1 MQFHEN
7 KCLNH
12 YFLKRAVQPK
22 LQEKMA
28 WSAGIGCPAQVSL
41 NFGAFQLVWG
51 YPAQRNTA
59 DLKKNYLVQ
68 QSSGMHSL
76 HALGC
81 PAPSQSLQ
89 WIRGCPAQTWWHTKL
104 LLFLRLFLQV
114 LWVTSGNHHCQVVL
128 YHGFSAIYCTRL
140 PAFTASYCRLRSA
153 PAAHTL
159 GHASTSWTN
168 PPLSPSHGRQ
178 CSLALGADGRQG
190 YPATSKKNNWKHTK
204 KKKQSRNPSQALM
217 QPAQPTSL
225 SGLLLFT

>member
-28 WSAGIGCPAQVSL
+28 WSAGIGCPAPDHDEHACINKGLPSPSFTKL
-41 NFGAFQLVWG
+41 WWGAFQLVWG

-104 LLFLRLFLQV
+104 LLFFA
-114 LWVTSGNHHCQVVL
+114 T
-128 YHGFSAIYCTRL
+128 FSASLVGNQWQSSLPGGPVPWLFSHLLYQASSLYC
-140 PAFTASYCRLRSA
+140 
-153 PAAHTL
+153 
-159 GHASTSWTN
+159 
-168 PPLSPSHGRQ
+168 Q
-178 CSLALGADGRQG
+178 
-190 YPATSKKNNWKHTK
+190 
-204 KKKQSRNPSQALM
+204 
-217 QPAQPTSL
+217 
-225 SGLLLFT
+225 LL